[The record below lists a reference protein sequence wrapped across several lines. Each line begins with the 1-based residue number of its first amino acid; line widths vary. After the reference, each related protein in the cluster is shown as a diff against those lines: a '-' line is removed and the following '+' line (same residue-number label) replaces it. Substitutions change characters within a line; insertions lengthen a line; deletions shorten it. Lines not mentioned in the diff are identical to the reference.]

1 MRGSSSAESVKTKDN
16 KPFLFSFSKESR
28 PSLSIYPLAQFVS
41 LFSSFCFQASGP
53 VTVWRRR
60 EEERGDQ
67 GVGFAPTDTD
77 KDHWGATL
85 AIQGQLAKQTVFR
98 TGATERARV
107 ACFKLTRESTC
118 ILAVSFPTAWRR
130 ERREERESKS
140 RGRGK
145 KTWALKT
152 QYLKTSRGKQLE
164 GGKQVRT
171 FGQRTPIHGIY

>member
-1 MRGSSSAESVKTKDN
+1 M
-16 KPFLFSFSKESR
+16 
-28 PSLSIYPLAQFVS
+28 
-41 LFSSFCFQASGP
+41 
-53 VTVWRRR
+53 
-60 EEERGDQ
+60 
-67 GVGFAPTDTD
+67 GFAPTDTD

-145 KTWALKT
+145 KT
-152 QYLKTSRGKQLE
+152 
-164 GGKQVRT
+164 
-171 FGQRTPIHGIY
+171 